1 MGNAPR
7 HPFFS
12 NSILYSSNVTL
23 LIIIVV
29 YEESPFQGYQNNRLA
44 GLRLVITIIT
54 SESRS
59 LRTRRMSFFNSDE
72 FSNSVTQNI
81 YI

>member
-1 MGNAPR
+1 MKNR
-7 HPFFS
+7 
-12 NSILYSSNVTL
+12 L
-23 LIIIVV
+23 
-29 YEESPFQGYQNNRLA
+29 FQGYQNDIVA
-44 GLRLVITIIT
+44 ELRPVITIIT

-81 YI
+81 YIYETADYMYSAL